1 MDGGELLP
9 QLGEATKALICL
21 VNAANPA
28 PADCLGSGGCNVFQ
42 AAVSGRRKLFLL
54 ICF

>member
-1 MDGGELLP
+1 MDVGEFFPRLC
-9 QLGEATKALICL
+9 EATKALICL
-21 VNAANPA
+21 LNAANPA
-28 PADCLGSGGCNVFQ
+28 PADCLGSGGCNAFQ